1 MWDLPAGHPLKRMF
15 AGLTEHAFVT
25 KLGVAD
31 PTLVDYLSNMLAR
44 FVHAD
49 DVYRLRGGDGRPLTN
64 LVGMVV
70 EAETLPGGGRTR
82 REYFRHIGDFTL
94 FWTGVYP
101 EAVTR
106 ARRQG
111 DPDGVVNFTTQGKR
125 AYRIAGEFDDARFA
139 NEAPVLRRL
148 AEEFELCAVGLREV
162 RHEWEEMQQ
171 HPGVPGRLI
180 R

>member
-1 MWDLPAGHPLKRMF
+1 MWDPPAGHPLRRMF

-49 DVYRLRGGDGRPLTN
+49 DVYRLRGGDGRPVREL
-64 LVGMVV
+64 LGMVV
-70 EAETLPGGGRTR
+70 EAEGLPDGGRTR

-106 ARRQG
+106 ARRHG

-139 NEAPVLRRL
+139 DEAPVLRRL

-162 RHEWEEMQQ
+162 RHGWEEMQQ
-171 HPGVPGRLI
+171 HPGIPGRLI
-180 R
+180 G

>member
-1 MWDLPAGHPLKRMF
+1 MWDPPAGHPLRRMF

-31 PTLVDYLSNMLAR
+31 PTLVDYLSDMLAR

-49 DVYRLRGGDGRPLTN
+49 DVYRLRGGDGRPVREL
-64 LVGMVV
+64 LGMVV
-70 EAETLPGGGRTR
+70 EAEGLPDGGRTR
-82 REYFRHIGDFTL
+82 REYFRHIGDYTL

-101 EAVTR
+101 EAVTT
-106 ARRQG
+106 ARRRG
-111 DPDGVVNFTTQGKR
+111 ESDGVLNFTAQGKR
-125 AYRIAGEFDDARFA
+125 AYRIAGDSSADEG
-139 NEAPVLRRL
+139 PVLRRL
-148 AEEFELCAVGLREV
+148 SDEFELCAVGLREV

-171 HPGVPGRLI
+171 HPGGPGRLI

>member
-1 MWDLPAGHPLKRMF
+1 MWDPPAGHPLVRMF

-31 PTLVDYLSNMLAR
+31 PTLVDYLSNLLSR

-49 DVYRLRGGDGRPLTN
+49 EVYRLRGSGGAPLKD

-101 EAVTR
+101 EAVDR
-106 ARRQG
+106 VRRRG
-111 DPDGVVNFTTQGKR
+111 DPDGVVNFTAQGKR
-125 AYRIAGEFDDARFA
+125 AYQIAGDYGDARFA
-139 NEAPVLRRL
+139 DEAPVLLRL
-148 AEEFELCAVGLREV
+148 A
-162 RHEWEEMQQ
+162 
-171 HPGVPGRLI
+171 
-180 R
+180 